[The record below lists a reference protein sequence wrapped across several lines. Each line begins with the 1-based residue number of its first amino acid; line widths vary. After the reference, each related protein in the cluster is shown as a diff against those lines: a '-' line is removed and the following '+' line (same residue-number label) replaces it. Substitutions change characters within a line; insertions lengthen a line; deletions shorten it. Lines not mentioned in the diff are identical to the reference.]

1 MTGLRHR
8 FLDGRPDLQLWWRE
22 SVEIVRSVA
31 AGGAMPDAPASQRS
45 TARILPCPD
54 CGKKY
59 LNRTALTRHRIQMH
73 FGKPHRAG
81 LSR

>member
-1 MTGLRHR
+1 
-8 FLDGRPDLQLWWRE
+8 
-22 SVEIVRSVA
+22 
-31 AGGAMPDAPASQRS
+31 MPDAPASQRS

-59 LNRTALTRHRIQMH
+59 LNRTALTRHRIQTH